1 MNRFMKYAAAALAAA
16 TAVSTLGGCEQLEQK
31 TPEDTVAVT
40 FGDTNIMLDE
50 VTYMIRSMEYTY
62 ESYFGSN
69 ICSNDMG
76 DGSGMTVGDY
86 IKQMSL
92 SQLRQ
97 TLVLNE
103 YAEQNGIELSDA
115 QKAKVDDAIEKL
127 KEEGED
133 YLNAVGATDELI
145 EKTYTENAIANLVYM
160 DLVADVDTTV
170 GDDEF
175 LRKKIAY
182 VKLTPS
188 ELTETTA
195 AEEGTTVTE
204 TESGSEEEASSEA
217 GSSEETSEAGSEEA
231 SSENAS
237 DEAASSEVASDEAD
251 STEEASTE
259 KETETSTEVATE
271 TETETE
277 SASDTEV
284 VTEVA
289 TEAESESESNTES
302 DTESDTEVS
311 NGSEESTEAETL
323 SEEEQERQD
332 AMNDA
337 ADKILKE
344 FEDGSDAA
352 DFISDYQNDSHF
364 TATNSEIS
372 ISEEGTA
379 VYNAAAWALST
390 DECTIYNSDDGSIYI
405 IRCLDD
411 NDEEARQS
419 AIDSEIESRKT
430 ALFEEK
436 YSEIQDAS
444 SKFKVDQDVIDT
456 IRFTTPVYVAP
467 TEEDT
472 TEETT
477 ENASEEASS
486 EDASSEEASSESE
499 SESSSEEVTEESA
512 EKNTESESESEKE
525 STSEAETK

>member
-1 MNRFMKYAAAALAAA
+1 MNRIMKYAAAALAAA
-16 TAVSTLGGCEQLEQK
+16 TAVSTLGGCEQLEK
-31 TPEDTVAVT
+31 KAPEDTVAVS

-103 YAEQNGIELSDA
+103 YAKKNGIELSDD
-115 QKAKVDDAIEKL
+115 QKAKVDEAIEKL
-127 KEEGED
+127 QTESED
-133 YLNAVGATDELI
+133 YLDAVGATDELI

-195 AEEGTTVTE
+195 ADEATTEVSSDEDSSEEASSIENTEAESESASKDVTTST
-204 TESGSEEEASSEA
+204 EEASSEKA
-217 GSSEETSEAGSEEA
+217 STEAVSTEEA
-231 SSENAS
+231 SSENVS
-237 DEAASSEVASDEAD
+237 ELSS
-251 STEEASTE
+251 EASTE
-259 KETETSTEVATE
+259 DSTEV
-271 TETETE
+271 
-277 SASDTEV
+277 
-284 VTEVA
+284 
-289 TEAESESESNTES
+289 
-302 DTESDTEVS
+302 
-311 NGSEESTEAETL
+311 ETL

-344 FEDGSDAA
+344 FEEGNDAA

-372 ISEEGTA
+372 ISEDGTA

-390 DECTIYNSDDGSIYI
+390 DECTVYKSDDGSIYI

-430 ALFEEK
+430 ALFSEK
-436 YSEIQDAS
+436 YAEIQEES
-444 SKFKVDQDVIDT
+444 SKFKVDEDVIDT

-467 TEEDT
+467 SE
-472 TEETT
+472 EETSESET
-477 ENASEEASS
+477 GEEESTKEEKSSESDESEEAVS
-486 EDASSEEASSESE
+486 EASSEEAS
-499 SESSSEEVTEESA
+499 
-512 EKNTESESESEKE
+512 K
-525 STSEAETK
+525 

>member
-1 MNRFMKYAAAALAAA
+1 MNRIMKYAAAALAAA
-16 TAVSTLGGCEQLEQK
+16 TAVSTLGGCEQLEK
-31 TPEDTVAVT
+31 KAPEDTVAVS

-69 ICSNDMG
+69 ICGNDMG

-103 YAEQNGIELSDA
+103 YAKKNGIELSDD
-115 QKAKVDDAIEKL
+115 QKAKVDEAIEKL
-127 KEEGED
+127 QTESED
-133 YLNAVGATDELI
+133 YLEAVGATDELI

-195 AEEGTTVTE
+195 ADEATTEV
-204 TESGSEEEASSEA
+204 SSDED
-217 GSSEETSEAGSEEA
+217 SSEEA
-231 SSENAS
+231 SSIEN
-237 DEAASSEVASDEAD
+237 
-251 STEEASTE
+251 
-259 KETETSTEVATE
+259 
-271 TETETE
+271 
-277 SASDTEV
+277 
-284 VTEVA
+284 
-289 TEAESESESNTES
+289 TEAESESASKDVTTSTEEAS
-302 DTESDTEVS
+302 SEKASTEAVSTGEASSENVSELSSEASTED
-311 NGSEESTEAETL
+311 STEAETL

-332 AMNDA
+332 AMNGA

-344 FEDGSDAA
+344 FEEGNDAA

-372 ISEEGTA
+372 ISEDGTA
-379 VYNAAAWALST
+379 VYNAAAWALAT
-390 DECTIYNSDDGSIYI
+390 DECTVYRSDDGSIYI

-430 ALFEEK
+430 ALFSEK
-436 YSEIQDAS
+436 YAEIQDDS
-444 SKFKVDQDVIDT
+444 SKFKVDEDVIDT

-467 TEEDT
+467 SE
-472 TEETT
+472 EET
-477 ENASEEASS
+477 SESETSGEETSESETGEKESTKEEKSSESDESEEAVSEASS
-486 EDASSEEASSESE
+486 E
-499 SESSSEEVTEESA
+499 EES
-512 EKNTESESESEKE
+512 K
-525 STSEAETK
+525 

>member
-1 MNRFMKYAAAALAAA
+1 MNRIMKYAAAALAAA
-16 TAVSTLGGCEQLEQK
+16 TAVSTLGGCEQLEK
-31 TPEDTVAVT
+31 KAPEDTVAVS

-69 ICSNDMG
+69 ICGNDMG

-103 YAEQNGIELSDA
+103 YAKKNGIELSDD
-115 QKAKVDDAIEKL
+115 QKAKLDEAIEKL
-127 KEEGED
+127 QTESED
-133 YLNAVGATDELI
+133 YLEAVGATDELI

-195 AEEGTTVTE
+195 ADEATTEV
-204 TESGSEEEASSEA
+204 SSDED
-217 GSSEETSEAGSEEA
+217 SSEEA
-231 SSENAS
+231 SSIEN
-237 DEAASSEVASDEAD
+237 
-251 STEEASTE
+251 
-259 KETETSTEVATE
+259 
-271 TETETE
+271 
-277 SASDTEV
+277 
-284 VTEVA
+284 
-289 TEAESESESNTES
+289 TEAESESVSKDVTTSTEEAS
-302 DTESDTEVS
+302 
-311 NGSEESTEAETL
+311 SEKASTEAVSTGEASSENVSKLSSEASTEDSTEVETL

-344 FEDGSDAA
+344 FEEGNDAA

-372 ISEEGTA
+372 ISEDGTA
-379 VYNAAAWALST
+379 VYNAAAWALAT
-390 DECTIYNSDDGSIYI
+390 DECTVYRSDDGSIYI

-411 NDEEARQS
+411 NYEEARQS

-430 ALFEEK
+430 ALFSEK
-436 YSEIQDAS
+436 YAEIQDDS
-444 SKFKVDQDVIDT
+444 SKFKVDEDVIDT

-467 TEEDT
+467 SE
-472 TEETT
+472 EET
-477 ENASEEASS
+477 SESETSGEETSESETGEKESTKEEKSSESDESEEAVSEASS
-486 EDASSEEASSESE
+486 E
-499 SESSSEEVTEESA
+499 EES
-512 EKNTESESESEKE
+512 K
-525 STSEAETK
+525 

>member
-1 MNRFMKYAAAALAAA
+1 MNRIMKYAAAALAAA
-16 TAVSTLGGCEQLEQK
+16 TAVSTLGGCEQLEK
-31 TPEDTVAVT
+31 KAPEDTVAVS

-103 YAEQNGIELSDA
+103 YAKKNGIELSDD
-115 QKAKVDDAIEKL
+115 QKAKVDEAIEKL
-127 KEEGED
+127 QTEAED
-133 YLNAVGATDELI
+133 YLDAVGATDELI

-195 AEEGTTVTE
+195 AAEATTEASSDEGSSEESSSVENTE
-204 TESGSEEEASSEA
+204 TESISKDDETSTEEASSEKA
-217 GSSEETSEAGSEEA
+217 STEEA
-231 SSENAS
+231 SSEKTS
-237 DEAASSEVASDEAD
+237 ELSSESD
-251 STEEASTE
+251 TEASTE
-259 KETETSTEVATE
+259 S
-271 TETETE
+271 
-277 SASDTEV
+277 
-284 VTEVA
+284 
-289 TEAESESESNTES
+289 
-302 DTESDTEVS
+302 
-311 NGSEESTEAETL
+311 ETL

-344 FEDGSDAA
+344 FEEGNDAA

-372 ISEEGTA
+372 ISEDGTA
-379 VYNAAAWALST
+379 VYNAAAWALAT
-390 DECTIYNSDDGSIYI
+390 DECTVYKSDDGSIYI

-430 ALFEEK
+430 ALFSEK
-436 YSEIQDAS
+436 YAEIQDES
-444 SKFKVDQDVIDT
+444 SKFKVDEDVIDT

-467 TEEDT
+467 SEEETSEGETGKEETSENETSEEESSKAEKSSESDETEE
-472 TEETT
+472 
-477 ENASEEASS
+477 AVSEASS
-486 EDASSEEASSESE
+486 E
-499 SESSSEEVTEESA
+499 EES
-512 EKNTESESESEKE
+512 K
-525 STSEAETK
+525 

>member
-1 MNRFMKYAAAALAAA
+1 MNRIMKYAAAALAAA
-16 TAVSTLGGCEQLEQK
+16 TAVSTLGGCEQLEK
-31 TPEDTVAVT
+31 KAPEDTVAVS

-103 YAEQNGIELSDA
+103 YAKKNGIELSDD
-115 QKAKVDDAIEKL
+115 QKAKVDEAIEKL
-127 KEEGED
+127 QTEAED
-133 YLNAVGATDELI
+133 YLDAVGATDELI

-195 AEEGTTVTE
+195 AAEATTEASSDEGSSEESSSVENTE
-204 TESGSEEEASSEA
+204 TESISKDDETSTEEASSEKA
-217 GSSEETSEAGSEEA
+217 STEEA
-231 SSENAS
+231 SSEKTS
-237 DEAASSEVASDEAD
+237 ELSS
-251 STEEASTE
+251 
-259 KETETSTEVATE
+259 
-271 TETETE
+271 
-277 SASDTEV
+277 
-284 VTEVA
+284 
-289 TEAESESESNTES
+289 ES
-302 DTESDTEVS
+302 DTEAS
-311 NGSEESTEAETL
+311 NESETL

-344 FEDGSDAA
+344 FEEGNDAA

-372 ISEEGTA
+372 ISEDGTA
-379 VYNAAAWALST
+379 VYNAAAWALAT
-390 DECTIYNSDDGSIYI
+390 DECTVYKSDDGSIYI

-430 ALFEEK
+430 ALFSEK
-436 YSEIQDAS
+436 YAEIQDES
-444 SKFKVDQDVIDT
+444 SKFKVDEDVIDT

-467 TEEDT
+467 SEEESSEGET
-472 TEETT
+472 SGEETS
-477 ENASEEASS
+477 ENETSEEESSKAEKSSESDESEEAVSEASS
-486 EDASSEEASSESE
+486 E
-499 SESSSEEVTEESA
+499 EES
-512 EKNTESESESEKE
+512 K
-525 STSEAETK
+525 

>member
-1 MNRFMKYAAAALAAA
+1 MNRIMKYAAAALVAA
-16 TAVSTLGGCEQLEQK
+16 TAVSTLGGCEQLEK
-31 TPEDTVAVT
+31 KAPEDTVAVS

-69 ICSNDMG
+69 ICGNDMG

-103 YAEQNGIELSDA
+103 YAKKNGIELSDD
-115 QKAKVDDAIEKL
+115 QKAKVDEAIEKL
-127 KEEGED
+127 QTESED
-133 YLNAVGATDELI
+133 YLDAVGATDELI

-195 AEEGTTVTE
+195 ADEATTEVSSDEDSSEEASSIENTEAESESASKDVTTST
-204 TESGSEEEASSEA
+204 EEASSEKA
-217 GSSEETSEAGSEEA
+217 STEAVSTEEA
-231 SSENAS
+231 SSENVS
-237 DEAASSEVASDEAD
+237 ELSS
-251 STEEASTE
+251 EASTE
-259 KETETSTEVATE
+259 DSTEV
-271 TETETE
+271 
-277 SASDTEV
+277 
-284 VTEVA
+284 
-289 TEAESESESNTES
+289 
-302 DTESDTEVS
+302 
-311 NGSEESTEAETL
+311 ETL

-344 FEDGSDAA
+344 FEEGNDAA

-372 ISEEGTA
+372 ISEDGTA
-379 VYNAAAWALST
+379 VYNAAAWALAT
-390 DECTIYNSDDGSIYI
+390 DECTVYKSDDGSIYI

-430 ALFEEK
+430 ALFSEK
-436 YSEIQDAS
+436 YAEIQDDS
-444 SKFKVDQDVIDT
+444 SKFKVDEDVIDT

-467 TEEDT
+467 SE
-472 TEETT
+472 EET
-477 ENASEEASS
+477 SESETSGEETSESETGEEESTKEEKSSESDESEEAVSEASS
-486 EDASSEEASSESE
+486 E
-499 SESSSEEVTEESA
+499 EES
-512 EKNTESESESEKE
+512 K
-525 STSEAETK
+525 

>member
-1 MNRFMKYAAAALAAA
+1 MNRIMKYAAAALAAA
-16 TAVSTLGGCEQLEQK
+16 TAVSTLGGCEQLEK
-31 TPEDTVAVT
+31 KAPEDTVAVS

-50 VTYMIRSMEYTY
+50 ITYMIRSMEYTY

-69 ICSNDMG
+69 ICGNDMG

-103 YAEQNGIELSDA
+103 YAKKNGIELSDD
-115 QKAKVDDAIEKL
+115 QKAKVDEAIEKL
-127 KEEGED
+127 QTESED
-133 YLNAVGATDELI
+133 YLEAVGATDELI

-195 AEEGTTVTE
+195 ADGATTEVSSDEDSSEEASSIENTEAESESASKDVTTST
-204 TESGSEEEASSEA
+204 EEASSEKA
-217 GSSEETSEAGSEEA
+217 STEEA
-231 SSENAS
+231 SSENVS
-237 DEAASSEVASDEAD
+237 ELSS
-251 STEEASTE
+251 EASTE
-259 KETETSTEVATE
+259 
-271 TETETE
+271 
-277 SASDTEV
+277 D
-284 VTEVA
+284 
-289 TEAESESESNTES
+289 
-302 DTESDTEVS
+302 
-311 NGSEESTEAETL
+311 STEAETL

-344 FEDGSDAA
+344 FEEGNDAA

-372 ISEEGTA
+372 ISEDGTA
-379 VYNAAAWALST
+379 VYNASAWALAT
-390 DECTIYNSDDGSIYI
+390 DECTVYRSDDGSIYL

-430 ALFEEK
+430 ALFSEK
-436 YSEIQDAS
+436 YAEIQDDS
-444 SKFKVDQDVIDT
+444 SKFKVDEDVIDT

-467 TEEDT
+467 SE
-472 TEETT
+472 EET
-477 ENASEEASS
+477 SESETGEEESTKEEKSSESDESEEAVSEASS
-486 EDASSEEASSESE
+486 E
-499 SESSSEEVTEESA
+499 EES
-512 EKNTESESESEKE
+512 K
-525 STSEAETK
+525 

>member
-1 MNRFMKYAAAALAAA
+1 MNRIMKYAAAALAAA
-16 TAVSTLGGCEQLEQK
+16 TAVSTLGGCEQLEK
-31 TPEDTVAVT
+31 KAPEDTVAVS

-103 YAEQNGIELSDA
+103 YAKKNGIELSDD
-115 QKAKVDDAIEKL
+115 QKAKVDEAIEKL
-127 KEEGED
+127 QTEAED
-133 YLNAVGATDELI
+133 YLDAVGATDELI

-195 AEEGTTVTE
+195 AAEATTEASSDEGSSEESSSVENTE
-204 TESGSEEEASSEA
+204 TESISKDDETSTEEASSEKA
-217 GSSEETSEAGSEEA
+217 STEEA
-231 SSENAS
+231 SSEKTS
-237 DEAASSEVASDEAD
+237 ELSS
-251 STEEASTE
+251 
-259 KETETSTEVATE
+259 
-271 TETETE
+271 
-277 SASDTEV
+277 
-284 VTEVA
+284 
-289 TEAESESESNTES
+289 ES
-302 DTESDTEVS
+302 DTEAS
-311 NGSEESTEAETL
+311 NESETL

-344 FEDGSDAA
+344 FEEGNDAA

-372 ISEEGTA
+372 ISEDGTA
-379 VYNAAAWALST
+379 VYNAAAWALAT
-390 DECTIYNSDDGSIYI
+390 DECTVYKSDDGSIYI
-405 IRCLDD
+405 IRCIDD

-430 ALFEEK
+430 ALFSEK
-436 YSEIQDAS
+436 YAEIQDES
-444 SKFKVDQDVIDT
+444 SKFKVDEDVIDT

-467 TEEDT
+467 SEEESSEGETSGEETSENETSEEESSKAEKSSESDETEE
-472 TEETT
+472 
-477 ENASEEASS
+477 AVSEASS
-486 EDASSEEASSESE
+486 E
-499 SESSSEEVTEESA
+499 EES
-512 EKNTESESESEKE
+512 K
-525 STSEAETK
+525 

>member
-1 MNRFMKYAAAALAAA
+1 MNRIMKYAAAALAAA
-16 TAVSTLGGCEQLEQK
+16 TAVSTLGGCEQLEK
-31 TPEDTVAVT
+31 KAPEDTVAVS

-69 ICSNDMG
+69 ICGNDMG

-103 YAEQNGIELSDA
+103 YAKKNGIELSDD
-115 QKAKVDDAIEKL
+115 QKAKVDEAIEKL
-127 KEEGED
+127 QTESED
-133 YLNAVGATDELI
+133 YLEAVGATDEQI

-195 AEEGTTVTE
+195 ANEATTEVSSDEDSSEEASSIENTEAESESASKDVTTST
-204 TESGSEEEASSEA
+204 EEASSEKA
-217 GSSEETSEAGSEEA
+217 STEEA
-231 SSENAS
+231 SSENVS
-237 DEAASSEVASDEAD
+237 KLSS
-251 STEEASTE
+251 EASTE
-259 KETETSTEVATE
+259 DSTEV
-271 TETETE
+271 
-277 SASDTEV
+277 
-284 VTEVA
+284 
-289 TEAESESESNTES
+289 
-302 DTESDTEVS
+302 
-311 NGSEESTEAETL
+311 ETL

-344 FEDGSDAA
+344 FEEGNDAA

-372 ISEEGTA
+372 ISEDGTA
-379 VYNAAAWALST
+379 VYNAAAWALAT
-390 DECTIYNSDDGSIYI
+390 DECTVYRSDDGSIYI

-430 ALFEEK
+430 ALFSEK
-436 YSEIQDAS
+436 YAEIQDDS
-444 SKFKVDQDVIDT
+444 SKFKVDEDVIDT

-467 TEEDT
+467 SE
-472 TEETT
+472 EET
-477 ENASEEASS
+477 SESETSGEETSESETGEEESTKEEKSSESDESEEAVSEASS
-486 EDASSEEASSESE
+486 E
-499 SESSSEEVTEESA
+499 EES
-512 EKNTESESESEKE
+512 K
-525 STSEAETK
+525 

>member
-1 MNRFMKYAAAALAAA
+1 MNRIMKYAAAALVAA
-16 TAVSTLGGCEQLEQK
+16 TAVSTLGGCEQLEK
-31 TPEDTVAVT
+31 KAPEDTVAVS

-50 VTYMIRSMEYTY
+50 ITYMIRSMEYTY

-69 ICSNDMG
+69 ICGNDMG

-103 YAEQNGIELSDA
+103 YAKKNGIELSDD
-115 QKAKVDDAIEKL
+115 QKAKVDEAIEKL
-127 KEEGED
+127 QTESED
-133 YLNAVGATDELI
+133 YLEAVGATDELI

-195 AEEGTTVTE
+195 ADEATTEV
-204 TESGSEEEASSEA
+204 SSDED
-217 GSSEETSEAGSEEA
+217 SSEEA
-231 SSENAS
+231 SSIEN
-237 DEAASSEVASDEAD
+237 
-251 STEEASTE
+251 
-259 KETETSTEVATE
+259 
-271 TETETE
+271 
-277 SASDTEV
+277 
-284 VTEVA
+284 
-289 TEAESESESNTES
+289 TEAESESVSKDVTTSTEEAS
-302 DTESDTEVS
+302 
-311 NGSEESTEAETL
+311 SEKASTEAVSTGEASSENVSKLSSEASTEDSTEVETL

-344 FEDGSDAA
+344 FEEGNDAA

-372 ISEEGTA
+372 ISEDGTA
-379 VYNAAAWALST
+379 VYNAAAWALAT
-390 DECTIYNSDDGSIYI
+390 DECTVYRSDDGSIYI

-430 ALFEEK
+430 ALFSEK
-436 YSEIQDAS
+436 YAEIQDDS
-444 SKFKVDQDVIDT
+444 SKFKVDEDVIDT

-467 TEEDT
+467 SE
-472 TEETT
+472 EETSESET
-477 ENASEEASS
+477 GEEESTKEEKSSESDESEEAVS
-486 EDASSEEASSESE
+486 EASSEEAS
-499 SESSSEEVTEESA
+499 
-512 EKNTESESESEKE
+512 K
-525 STSEAETK
+525 

>member
-1 MNRFMKYAAAALAAA
+1 MNRIMKYAAAALAAA
-16 TAVSTLGGCEQLEQK
+16 TAVSTLGGCEQLEK
-31 TPEDTVAVT
+31 KAPEDTVAVS

-69 ICSNDMG
+69 ICGNDMG

-103 YAEQNGIELSDA
+103 YAKKNGIELSDD
-115 QKAKVDDAIEKL
+115 QKAKLDEAIEKL
-127 KEEGED
+127 QTESED
-133 YLNAVGATDELI
+133 YLEAVGATDELI

-195 AEEGTTVTE
+195 ADEATTEV
-204 TESGSEEEASSEA
+204 SSDED
-217 GSSEETSEAGSEEA
+217 SSEEA
-231 SSENAS
+231 SSIEN
-237 DEAASSEVASDEAD
+237 
-251 STEEASTE
+251 
-259 KETETSTEVATE
+259 
-271 TETETE
+271 
-277 SASDTEV
+277 
-284 VTEVA
+284 
-289 TEAESESESNTES
+289 TEAESESVSKDVTTSTEEAS
-302 DTESDTEVS
+302 
-311 NGSEESTEAETL
+311 SEKASTEAVSTGEASSENVSELSSEASTEDSTEVETL

-344 FEDGSDAA
+344 FEEGNDAA

-372 ISEEGTA
+372 ISEDGTA

-390 DECTIYNSDDGSIYI
+390 DECTVYKSDDGSIYI

-430 ALFEEK
+430 ALFSEK
-436 YSEIQDAS
+436 YAEIQEES
-444 SKFKVDQDVIDT
+444 SKFKVDEDVIDT
-456 IRFTTPVYVAP
+456 ISFTTPVYVAP
-467 TEEDT
+467 SE
-472 TEETT
+472 EETSESET
-477 ENASEEASS
+477 NGEETSESETNGEETSESETGGEKTSENETSEEESVKAENSSESDESEEAVSEASS
-486 EDASSEEASSESE
+486 E
-499 SESSSEEVTEESA
+499 EES
-512 EKNTESESESEKE
+512 K
-525 STSEAETK
+525 

>member
-1 MNRFMKYAAAALAAA
+1 MNRIMKYAAAALAAA
-16 TAVSTLGGCEQLEQK
+16 TAVSTLGGCEQLEK
-31 TPEDTVAVT
+31 KAPEDTVAVS

-50 VTYMIRSMEYTY
+50 ITYMIRSMEYTY

-69 ICSNDMG
+69 ICGNDMG

-103 YAEQNGIELSDA
+103 YAKKNGIELSDD
-115 QKAKVDDAIEKL
+115 QKAKVDEAIEKL
-127 KEEGED
+127 QTESED
-133 YLNAVGATDELI
+133 YLEAVGATDELI

-195 AEEGTTVTE
+195 ADEATTEV
-204 TESGSEEEASSEA
+204 SSDED
-217 GSSEETSEAGSEEA
+217 SSEEA
-231 SSENAS
+231 SSIEN
-237 DEAASSEVASDEAD
+237 
-251 STEEASTE
+251 
-259 KETETSTEVATE
+259 
-271 TETETE
+271 
-277 SASDTEV
+277 
-284 VTEVA
+284 
-289 TEAESESESNTES
+289 TEAESESVSKDVTTSTEEAS
-302 DTESDTEVS
+302 
-311 NGSEESTEAETL
+311 SEKASTEAVSTGEASSENVSKLSSEASTEDSTEVETL

-344 FEDGSDAA
+344 FEEGNDAA

-372 ISEEGTA
+372 ISEDGTA

-390 DECTIYNSDDGSIYI
+390 DECTVYKSDDGSIYI

-430 ALFEEK
+430 ALFSEK
-436 YSEIQDAS
+436 YAEIQEES
-444 SKFKVDQDVIDT
+444 SKFKVDEDVIDT

-467 TEEDT
+467 SE
-472 TEETT
+472 EET
-477 ENASEEASS
+477 SESETSGEETSESETGEKESTKEEKSSESDESEEVVSEASS
-486 EDASSEEASSESE
+486 E
-499 SESSSEEVTEESA
+499 EES
-512 EKNTESESESEKE
+512 K
-525 STSEAETK
+525 

>member
-1 MNRFMKYAAAALAAA
+1 MNRIMKYAAAALAAA
-16 TAVSTLGGCEQLEQK
+16 TAVSTLGGCEQLEK
-31 TPEDTVAVT
+31 KAPEDTVAVS

-50 VTYMIRSMEYTY
+50 ITYMIRSMEYTY

-69 ICSNDMG
+69 ICGNDMG

-103 YAEQNGIELSDA
+103 YAKKNGIELSDD
-115 QKAKVDDAIEKL
+115 QKAKVDEAIEKL
-127 KEEGED
+127 QTESED
-133 YLNAVGATDELI
+133 YLEAVGATDELI

-188 ELTETTA
+188 ERTEPPAADGATTEVSSDEDSSEEA
-195 AEEGTTVTE
+195 SSIENTEAESESASKDVTTST
-204 TESGSEEEASSEA
+204 EEASSEKA
-217 GSSEETSEAGSEEA
+217 STEAVSTEEA
-231 SSENAS
+231 SSENVS
-237 DEAASSEVASDEAD
+237 ELSS
-251 STEEASTE
+251 EASTE
-259 KETETSTEVATE
+259 
-271 TETETE
+271 
-277 SASDTEV
+277 D
-284 VTEVA
+284 
-289 TEAESESESNTES
+289 
-302 DTESDTEVS
+302 
-311 NGSEESTEAETL
+311 STEAETL

-344 FEDGSDAA
+344 FEKGNDAA

-372 ISEEGTA
+372 ISEDGTA
-379 VYNAAAWALST
+379 VYNAAAWALAT
-390 DECTIYNSDDGSIYI
+390 DECTVYRSDDGSIYI

-430 ALFEEK
+430 ALFSEK
-436 YSEIQDAS
+436 YAEIQDDS
-444 SKFKVDQDVIDT
+444 SKFKVDEDVIDT

-467 TEEDT
+467 SE
-472 TEETT
+472 EET
-477 ENASEEASS
+477 SESETSGEETSESETGEEESTKEEKSSESDESEEAVSEASS
-486 EDASSEEASSESE
+486 E
-499 SESSSEEVTEESA
+499 EES
-512 EKNTESESESEKE
+512 K
-525 STSEAETK
+525 

>member
-1 MNRFMKYAAAALAAA
+1 MNRIMKYAAAALAAA
-16 TAVSTLGGCEQLEQK
+16 TAVSTLGGCEQLEK
-31 TPEDTVAVT
+31 KAPEDTVAVS

-69 ICSNDMG
+69 ICGNDMG

-103 YAEQNGIELSDA
+103 YAKKNGIELSED
-115 QKAKVDDAIEKL
+115 QKAKVDEAIEKL
-127 KEEGED
+127 QTESED
-133 YLNAVGATDELI
+133 YLEAVGATDELI

-195 AEEGTTVTE
+195 ADEATTEVSSDEDSSEEASSIENTEAESESASKDVTTST
-204 TESGSEEEASSEA
+204 EEASSEKA
-217 GSSEETSEAGSEEA
+217 STEAVSTEEA
-231 SSENAS
+231 SSENVS
-237 DEAASSEVASDEAD
+237 ELSS
-251 STEEASTE
+251 EASTE
-259 KETETSTEVATE
+259 
-271 TETETE
+271 
-277 SASDTEV
+277 D
-284 VTEVA
+284 
-289 TEAESESESNTES
+289 
-302 DTESDTEVS
+302 
-311 NGSEESTEAETL
+311 STEAETL

-344 FEDGSDAA
+344 FEEGNDAA

-372 ISEEGTA
+372 ISEDGTA
-379 VYNAAAWALST
+379 VYNAAAWALAT
-390 DECTIYNSDDGSIYI
+390 DECTVYRSDDGSIYI

-430 ALFEEK
+430 ALFSEK
-436 YSEIQDAS
+436 YAEIQEES
-444 SKFKVDQDVIDT
+444 SKFKVDEDVIDT

-467 TEEDT
+467 SE
-472 TEETT
+472 EETSESET
-477 ENASEEASS
+477 NGEETSESETGGEKTSENETSEEESVKAENSSESDESEEAVSEASS
-486 EDASSEEASSESE
+486 E
-499 SESSSEEVTEESA
+499 EES
-512 EKNTESESESEKE
+512 K
-525 STSEAETK
+525 

>member
-1 MNRFMKYAAAALAAA
+1 MNRIMKYAAAALAAA
-16 TAVSTLGGCEQLEQK
+16 TAVSTLGGCEQLEK
-31 TPEDTVAVT
+31 KAPEDTVAVS

-103 YAEQNGIELSDA
+103 YAKKNGIELSDD
-115 QKAKVDDAIEKL
+115 QKAKVDEAIEKL
-127 KEEGED
+127 QTEAED
-133 YLNAVGATDELI
+133 YLDAVGATDELI

-195 AEEGTTVTE
+195 AAEATTEASSDEGSSEEASSVENTE
-204 TESGSEEEASSEA
+204 IESISKDDETSTEEASSEKA
-217 GSSEETSEAGSEEA
+217 STEAVSTEAVSTEEA
-231 SSENAS
+231 SSEKAS
-237 DEAASSEVASDEAD
+237 ELSS
-251 STEEASTE
+251 EASTE
-259 KETETSTEVATE
+259 DSTE
-271 TETETE
+271 
-277 SASDTEV
+277 S
-284 VTEVA
+284 
-289 TEAESESESNTES
+289 
-302 DTESDTEVS
+302 
-311 NGSEESTEAETL
+311 ETL

-344 FEDGSDAA
+344 FEEGNDAA

-372 ISEEGTA
+372 ISEDGTA
-379 VYNAAAWALST
+379 VYNAAAWALAT
-390 DECTIYNSDDGSIYI
+390 DECTVYKSDDGSIYI

-430 ALFEEK
+430 ALFSEK
-436 YSEIQDAS
+436 YAEIQDES
-444 SKFKVDQDVIDT
+444 SKFKVDEDVIDT

-467 TEEDT
+467 SEEETSEGETSGEETSENETSEEESSKAEKSSESDETEE
-472 TEETT
+472 
-477 ENASEEASS
+477 AVSEASS
-486 EDASSEEASSESE
+486 E
-499 SESSSEEVTEESA
+499 EES
-512 EKNTESESESEKE
+512 K
-525 STSEAETK
+525 

>member
-1 MNRFMKYAAAALAAA
+1 MNRIMKYAAAALAAA
-16 TAVSTLGGCEQLEQK
+16 TAVSTLGGCEQLEK
-31 TPEDTVAVT
+31 KAPEDTVAVS

-50 VTYMIRSMEYTY
+50 ITYMIRSMEYTY

-69 ICSNDMG
+69 ICGNDMG

-103 YAEQNGIELSDA
+103 YAKKNGIELSDD
-115 QKAKVDDAIEKL
+115 QKAKVDEAIEKL
-127 KEEGED
+127 QTESED
-133 YLNAVGATDELI
+133 YLDAVGATDELI

-195 AEEGTTVTE
+195 ADEATTEVSSDEDSSEEASSIEDTEAESESASKDVTTST
-204 TESGSEEEASSEA
+204 EEASSEKA
-217 GSSEETSEAGSEEA
+217 STEEA
-231 SSENAS
+231 SSENVS
-237 DEAASSEVASDEAD
+237 ELSS
-251 STEEASTE
+251 EASTE
-259 KETETSTEVATE
+259 
-271 TETETE
+271 
-277 SASDTEV
+277 D
-284 VTEVA
+284 
-289 TEAESESESNTES
+289 
-302 DTESDTEVS
+302 
-311 NGSEESTEAETL
+311 STEAETL

-344 FEDGSDAA
+344 FEEGNDAA

-372 ISEEGTA
+372 ISEDGTA
-379 VYNAAAWALST
+379 VYNAAAWALAT
-390 DECTIYNSDDGSIYI
+390 DECTVYRSDDGSIYI

-430 ALFEEK
+430 ALFSEK
-436 YSEIQDAS
+436 YAEIQDDS
-444 SKFKVDQDVIDT
+444 SKFKVDEDVIDT

-467 TEEDT
+467 SE
-472 TEETT
+472 EET
-477 ENASEEASS
+477 SESETSGEETSESETGEKESTKEEKSSESDESEEAVSEASS
-486 EDASSEEASSESE
+486 E
-499 SESSSEEVTEESA
+499 EES
-512 EKNTESESESEKE
+512 K
-525 STSEAETK
+525 

>member
-1 MNRFMKYAAAALAAA
+1 MNRIMKYAAAALAAA
-16 TAVSTLGGCEQLEQK
+16 TAVSTLGGCEQLEK
-31 TPEDTVAVT
+31 KAPEDTVAVS

-69 ICSNDMG
+69 ICGNDMG

-103 YAEQNGIELSDA
+103 YAKKNGIELSDD
-115 QKAKVDDAIEKL
+115 QKAKVDEAIEKL
-127 KEEGED
+127 QTESED
-133 YLNAVGATDELI
+133 YLEAVGATDELI

-195 AEEGTTVTE
+195 ADEATTEVSSDE
-204 TESGSEEEASSEA
+204 DSSEEASSIENTEA
-217 GSSEETSEAGSEEA
+217 ESESASKDVTTSTEEA

-237 DEAASSEVASDEAD
+237 TED
-251 STEEASTE
+251 STE
-259 KETETSTEVATE
+259 V
-271 TETETE
+271 
-277 SASDTEV
+277 
-284 VTEVA
+284 
-289 TEAESESESNTES
+289 
-302 DTESDTEVS
+302 
-311 NGSEESTEAETL
+311 ETL

-344 FEDGSDAA
+344 FEEGNDAA

-372 ISEEGTA
+372 ISEDGTA
-379 VYNAAAWALST
+379 VYNAAAWALAT
-390 DECTIYNSDDGSIYI
+390 DECTVYRSDDGSIYI

-430 ALFEEK
+430 ALFSEK
-436 YSEIQDAS
+436 YAEIQDDS
-444 SKFKVDQDVIDT
+444 SKFKVDEDVIDT

-467 TEEDT
+467 SE
-472 TEETT
+472 EET
-477 ENASEEASS
+477 SESETSGEETSESETGEEESTKEEKSSESDESEEAVSEASS
-486 EDASSEEASSESE
+486 E
-499 SESSSEEVTEESA
+499 EES
-512 EKNTESESESEKE
+512 K
-525 STSEAETK
+525 

>member
-1 MNRFMKYAAAALAAA
+1 MNRIMKYAAAALVAA
-16 TAVSTLGGCEQLEQK
+16 TAVSTLGGCEQLEK
-31 TPEDTVAVT
+31 KAPEDTVAVS

-69 ICSNDMG
+69 ICGNDMG

-103 YAEQNGIELSDA
+103 YAKKNGIELSDD
-115 QKAKVDDAIEKL
+115 QKAKVDEAIEKL
-127 KEEGED
+127 QTESED
-133 YLNAVGATDELI
+133 YLDAVGATDELI

-182 VKLTPS
+182 VKLTPN

-195 AEEGTTVTE
+195 ADEATTEVSSDEDSSEEASSIENTEAESESASKDVTTST
-204 TESGSEEEASSEA
+204 EEASSEKA
-217 GSSEETSEAGSEEA
+217 STEAVSTEEA
-231 SSENAS
+231 SSENVS
-237 DEAASSEVASDEAD
+237 ELSS
-251 STEEASTE
+251 EASTE
-259 KETETSTEVATE
+259 DSTEV
-271 TETETE
+271 
-277 SASDTEV
+277 
-284 VTEVA
+284 
-289 TEAESESESNTES
+289 
-302 DTESDTEVS
+302 
-311 NGSEESTEAETL
+311 ETL

-344 FEDGSDAA
+344 FEEGNDAA

-372 ISEEGTA
+372 ISEDGTA

-390 DECTIYNSDDGSIYI
+390 DECTVYKSDDGSIYI

-430 ALFEEK
+430 ALFSEK
-436 YSEIQDAS
+436 YAEIQEES
-444 SKFKVDQDVIDT
+444 SKFKVDEDVIDT

-467 TEEDT
+467 SE
-472 TEETT
+472 EETSESET
-477 ENASEEASS
+477 NGEETSESETGGEKTSENETSEEESVKAENSSESDESEEAVSEASS
-486 EDASSEEASSESE
+486 E
-499 SESSSEEVTEESA
+499 EES
-512 EKNTESESESEKE
+512 K
-525 STSEAETK
+525 

>member
-1 MNRFMKYAAAALAAA
+1 MNRIMKYAAAALAAA
-16 TAVSTLGGCEQLEQK
+16 TAVSTLGGCEQLEK
-31 TPEDTVAVT
+31 KAPEDTVAVS

-50 VTYMIRSMEYTY
+50 ITYMIRSMEYTY

-69 ICSNDMG
+69 ICGNDMG

-103 YAEQNGIELSDA
+103 YAKKNGIELSDD
-115 QKAKVDDAIEKL
+115 QKAKVDEAIEKL
-127 KEEGED
+127 QTESED
-133 YLNAVGATDELI
+133 YLEAVGATDELI

-195 AEEGTTVTE
+195 ADEATTEV
-204 TESGSEEEASSEA
+204 SSDED
-217 GSSEETSEAGSEEA
+217 SSEEA
-231 SSENAS
+231 SSIEN
-237 DEAASSEVASDEAD
+237 
-251 STEEASTE
+251 
-259 KETETSTEVATE
+259 
-271 TETETE
+271 
-277 SASDTEV
+277 
-284 VTEVA
+284 
-289 TEAESESESNTES
+289 TEAESESVSKDVTTSTEEAS
-302 DTESDTEVS
+302 SEKASTEAVSTGEASSENVSKLSSEASTED
-311 NGSEESTEAETL
+311 STEAETL

-344 FEDGSDAA
+344 FEEGNDAA

-372 ISEEGTA
+372 ISEDGTA
-379 VYNAAAWALST
+379 VYNAAAWALAT
-390 DECTIYNSDDGSIYI
+390 DECTVYRSDDGSIYI

-430 ALFEEK
+430 ALFSEK
-436 YSEIQDAS
+436 YAEIQDDS
-444 SKFKVDQDVIDT
+444 SKFKVDEDVIDT

-467 TEEDT
+467 SE
-472 TEETT
+472 EETSESET
-477 ENASEEASS
+477 NGEETSESETGGEKTSENETSEEESVKAENSSESDESEEAVSEASS
-486 EDASSEEASSESE
+486 E
-499 SESSSEEVTEESA
+499 EES
-512 EKNTESESESEKE
+512 K
-525 STSEAETK
+525 

>member
-1 MNRFMKYAAAALAAA
+1 MNRIMKYAAAALVAA
-16 TAVSTLGGCEQLEQK
+16 TAVSTLGGCEQLEK
-31 TPEDTVAVT
+31 KAPEDTVAVS

-69 ICSNDMG
+69 ICGNDMG

-103 YAEQNGIELSDA
+103 YAKKNGIELSDD
-115 QKAKVDDAIEKL
+115 QKAKVDEAIEKL
-127 KEEGED
+127 QTESED
-133 YLNAVGATDELI
+133 YLEAVGATDELI

-195 AEEGTTVTE
+195 ADEATTEVSSDEDSSEEASSIENTEAESESASKDVTTST
-204 TESGSEEEASSEA
+204 EEASSEKA
-217 GSSEETSEAGSEEA
+217 STEAVSTEEA
-231 SSENAS
+231 SSENVS
-237 DEAASSEVASDEAD
+237 ELSS
-251 STEEASTE
+251 EASTE
-259 KETETSTEVATE
+259 DSTEV
-271 TETETE
+271 
-277 SASDTEV
+277 
-284 VTEVA
+284 
-289 TEAESESESNTES
+289 
-302 DTESDTEVS
+302 
-311 NGSEESTEAETL
+311 ETL

-344 FEDGSDAA
+344 FEEGNDAA

-372 ISEEGTA
+372 ISEDGTA
-379 VYNAAAWALST
+379 VYNAAAWALAT
-390 DECTIYNSDDGSIYI
+390 DECTVYRSDDGSIYI

-430 ALFEEK
+430 ALFSEK
-436 YSEIQDAS
+436 YAEIQDDS
-444 SKFKVDQDVIDT
+444 SKFKVDEDVIDT

-467 TEEDT
+467 SE
-472 TEETT
+472 EET
-477 ENASEEASS
+477 SESETSGEETSESETGEKESTKEEKSSESDESEEAVSEASS
-486 EDASSEEASSESE
+486 E
-499 SESSSEEVTEESA
+499 EES
-512 EKNTESESESEKE
+512 K
-525 STSEAETK
+525 

>member
-1 MNRFMKYAAAALAAA
+1 MNRIMKYAAAALAAA
-16 TAVSTLGGCEQLEQK
+16 TAVSTLGGCEQLEK
-31 TPEDTVAVT
+31 KAPEDTVAVS

-69 ICSNDMG
+69 ICGNDMG

-103 YAEQNGIELSDA
+103 YAKKNGIELSDD
-115 QKAKVDDAIEKL
+115 QKAKVDEAIEKL
-127 KEEGED
+127 QTESED
-133 YLNAVGATDELI
+133 YLDAVGATDELI

-160 DLVADVDTTV
+160 DLVVDVDTTV

-195 AEEGTTVTE
+195 ANEATTEVSSDEDSSEEASSIENTEVESESVSKDVTTST
-204 TESGSEEEASSEA
+204 EEASSEKA
-217 GSSEETSEAGSEEA
+217 STEEA
-231 SSENAS
+231 SSENVS
-237 DEAASSEVASDEAD
+237 KLSS
-251 STEEASTE
+251 EASTE
-259 KETETSTEVATE
+259 
-271 TETETE
+271 
-277 SASDTEV
+277 D
-284 VTEVA
+284 
-289 TEAESESESNTES
+289 
-302 DTESDTEVS
+302 
-311 NGSEESTEAETL
+311 STEAETL

-337 ADKILKE
+337 VDKILKE
-344 FEDGSDAA
+344 FEEGNDAA

-372 ISEEGTA
+372 ISEDGTA
-379 VYNAAAWALST
+379 VYNAAAWALAT
-390 DECTIYNSDDGSIYI
+390 DECTVYKSDDGSIYI

-430 ALFEEK
+430 ALFSEK
-436 YSEIQDAS
+436 YAEIQDDS
-444 SKFKVDQDVIDT
+444 SKFKVDEDVIDT

-467 TEEDT
+467 SE
-472 TEETT
+472 EET
-477 ENASEEASS
+477 SESETSGEETSESETGEEESTKEEKSSESGESEEALSEASS
-486 EDASSEEASSESE
+486 E
-499 SESSSEEVTEESA
+499 EES
-512 EKNTESESESEKE
+512 K
-525 STSEAETK
+525 

>member
-1 MNRFMKYAAAALAAA
+1 MKRIMKYAAAALVAA
-16 TAVSTLGGCEQLEQK
+16 TAVSTLGGCEQLEK
-31 TPEDTVAVT
+31 KAPEDTVAVS

-69 ICSNDMG
+69 ICGNDMG

-103 YAEQNGIELSDA
+103 YAKKNGIELSDD
-115 QKAKVDDAIEKL
+115 QKAKVDEAIEKL
-127 KEEGED
+127 QTESED
-133 YLNAVGATDELI
+133 YLEAVGATDELI

-195 AEEGTTVTE
+195 ADEATTEVSSDEDSSEEASSIENTEAESESASKDVTTST
-204 TESGSEEEASSEA
+204 EEASSEKA
-217 GSSEETSEAGSEEA
+217 STEAVSTEEA
-231 SSENAS
+231 SSENVS
-237 DEAASSEVASDEAD
+237 ELSS
-251 STEEASTE
+251 EASTE
-259 KETETSTEVATE
+259 DSTEV
-271 TETETE
+271 
-277 SASDTEV
+277 
-284 VTEVA
+284 
-289 TEAESESESNTES
+289 
-302 DTESDTEVS
+302 
-311 NGSEESTEAETL
+311 ETL

-344 FEDGSDAA
+344 FEEGNDAA

-372 ISEEGTA
+372 ISEDGTA
-379 VYNAAAWALST
+379 VYNAAAWVLTT
-390 DECTIYNSDDGSIYI
+390 DECTVYKSDDGSIYI

-430 ALFEEK
+430 ALFSEK
-436 YSEIQDAS
+436 YAEIQDES
-444 SKFKVDQDVIDT
+444 SKFKVDEDVIDT

-467 TEEDT
+467 SEEESSEGET
-472 TEETT
+472 SGEETS
-477 ENASEEASS
+477 ENETSEEESSKAEKSSESEEAVSEASS
-486 EDASSEEASSESE
+486 E
-499 SESSSEEVTEESA
+499 EES
-512 EKNTESESESEKE
+512 K
-525 STSEAETK
+525 

>member
-1 MNRFMKYAAAALAAA
+1 MNRIMKYAAAALVAA
-16 TAVSTLGGCEQLEQK
+16 TAVSTLGGCEQLEK
-31 TPEDTVAVT
+31 KAPEDTVAVS

-69 ICSNDMG
+69 ICGNDMG

-103 YAEQNGIELSDA
+103 YAKKNGVELSDD
-115 QKAKVDDAIEKL
+115 QKAKVDEAIEKL
-127 KEEGED
+127 QTESED
-133 YLNAVGATDELI
+133 YLDAVGATDELI

-195 AEEGTTVTE
+195 ADEATTEVSSDEDSSEEASSIENTEAESESASKDVTTST
-204 TESGSEEEASSEA
+204 EEASSEKA
-217 GSSEETSEAGSEEA
+217 STEAVSTEEA
-231 SSENAS
+231 SSENVS
-237 DEAASSEVASDEAD
+237 ELSS
-251 STEEASTE
+251 EASTE
-259 KETETSTEVATE
+259 DSTEV
-271 TETETE
+271 
-277 SASDTEV
+277 
-284 VTEVA
+284 
-289 TEAESESESNTES
+289 
-302 DTESDTEVS
+302 
-311 NGSEESTEAETL
+311 ETL

-344 FEDGSDAA
+344 FEEGNDAA

-372 ISEEGTA
+372 ISEDGTA
-379 VYNAAAWALST
+379 VYNAAAWALAT
-390 DECTIYNSDDGSIYI
+390 DECTVYRSDDGSIYI

-430 ALFEEK
+430 ALFSEK
-436 YSEIQDAS
+436 YAEIQDDS
-444 SKFKVDQDVIDT
+444 SKFKVDEDVIDT

-467 TEEDT
+467 SE
-472 TEETT
+472 EET
-477 ENASEEASS
+477 SESETSGEETSESETGEEESTKEEKSSESDESEEAVSEASS
-486 EDASSEEASSESE
+486 E
-499 SESSSEEVTEESA
+499 EES
-512 EKNTESESESEKE
+512 K
-525 STSEAETK
+525 

>member
-1 MNRFMKYAAAALAAA
+1 MNRIMKYAAAALAAA
-16 TAVSTLGGCEQLEQK
+16 TAVSTLGGCEQLEK
-31 TPEDTVAVT
+31 KAPEDTVAVS

-69 ICSNDMG
+69 ICGNDMG

-103 YAEQNGIELSDA
+103 YAKKNGIELSDD
-115 QKAKVDDAIEKL
+115 QKAKVDEAIEKL
-127 KEEGED
+127 QTESED
-133 YLNAVGATDELI
+133 YLDAVGATDELI

-160 DLVADVDTTV
+160 DLVVDVDTTV

-195 AEEGTTVTE
+195 ANEATTEVSSDEDSSEEASSIENTEVESESVSKDVTTST
-204 TESGSEEEASSEA
+204 EEASSEKA
-217 GSSEETSEAGSEEA
+217 STEEA
-231 SSENAS
+231 SSENVS
-237 DEAASSEVASDEAD
+237 ELSS
-251 STEEASTE
+251 EASTE
-259 KETETSTEVATE
+259 
-271 TETETE
+271 
-277 SASDTEV
+277 D
-284 VTEVA
+284 
-289 TEAESESESNTES
+289 
-302 DTESDTEVS
+302 
-311 NGSEESTEAETL
+311 STEAETL

-337 ADKILKE
+337 VDKILKE
-344 FEDGSDAA
+344 FEEGNDAA

-372 ISEEGTA
+372 ISEDGTA
-379 VYNAAAWALST
+379 VYNAAAWALAT
-390 DECTIYNSDDGSIYI
+390 DECTVYRSDDGSIYI

-430 ALFEEK
+430 ALFSEK
-436 YSEIQDAS
+436 YAEIQDDS
-444 SKFKVDQDVIDT
+444 SKFKVDEDVIDT

-467 TEEDT
+467 SE
-472 TEETT
+472 EET
-477 ENASEEASS
+477 SESETSGEETSESETGEKESTKEEKSSESDESEEAVSEASS
-486 EDASSEEASSESE
+486 E
-499 SESSSEEVTEESA
+499 EES
-512 EKNTESESESEKE
+512 K
-525 STSEAETK
+525 

>member
-1 MNRFMKYAAAALAAA
+1 MNRIMKYAAAALVAA
-16 TAVSTLGGCEQLEQK
+16 TAVSTLGGCEQLEK
-31 TPEDTVAVT
+31 KAPEDTVAVS

-69 ICSNDMG
+69 ICGNDMG

-103 YAEQNGIELSDA
+103 YAKKNGIELSDD
-115 QKAKVDDAIEKL
+115 QKAKVDEAIEKL
-127 KEEGED
+127 QTESED
-133 YLNAVGATDELI
+133 YLDAVGATDELI

-195 AEEGTTVTE
+195 AEEATTEVSSDEDSSEEASSIENTEAESESASKDVT
-204 TESGSEEEASSEA
+204 TSTEEASSEKA
-217 GSSEETSEAGSEEA
+217 STEAVSTEEA
-231 SSENAS
+231 SSENVS
-237 DEAASSEVASDEAD
+237 KLSS
-251 STEEASTE
+251 EASTE
-259 KETETSTEVATE
+259 DSTEV
-271 TETETE
+271 
-277 SASDTEV
+277 
-284 VTEVA
+284 
-289 TEAESESESNTES
+289 
-302 DTESDTEVS
+302 
-311 NGSEESTEAETL
+311 ETL

-344 FEDGSDAA
+344 FEEGNDAA

-372 ISEEGTA
+372 ISEDGTA
-379 VYNAAAWALST
+379 VYNAAAWALAT
-390 DECTIYNSDDGSIYI
+390 DECTVYRSDDGSIYI

-430 ALFEEK
+430 ALFSEK
-436 YSEIQDAS
+436 YAEIQDDS
-444 SKFKVDQDVIDT
+444 SKFKVDEDVIDT

-467 TEEDT
+467 SE
-472 TEETT
+472 EETSESET
-477 ENASEEASS
+477 NGEETSESETGGEKTSENETSEEESVKAENSSEADESEEAVSEASS
-486 EDASSEEASSESE
+486 E
-499 SESSSEEVTEESA
+499 EES
-512 EKNTESESESEKE
+512 K
-525 STSEAETK
+525 

>member
-1 MNRFMKYAAAALAAA
+1 MNRIMKYAAAALVAA
-16 TAVSTLGGCEQLEQK
+16 TAVSTLGGCEQLEK
-31 TPEDTVAVT
+31 KAPEDTVAVS

-69 ICSNDMG
+69 ICGNDMG

-103 YAEQNGIELSDA
+103 YAKKNGIELSDD
-115 QKAKVDDAIEKL
+115 QKAKVDEAIEKL
-127 KEEGED
+127 QTESED
-133 YLNAVGATDELI
+133 YLDAVGATDELI

-195 AEEGTTVTE
+195 AEEATTEV
-204 TESGSEEEASSEA
+204 SSDED
-217 GSSEETSEAGSEEA
+217 SSEEA
-231 SSENAS
+231 SSIEN
-237 DEAASSEVASDEAD
+237 
-251 STEEASTE
+251 
-259 KETETSTEVATE
+259 
-271 TETETE
+271 
-277 SASDTEV
+277 
-284 VTEVA
+284 
-289 TEAESESESNTES
+289 TEAESESASKDVTTSTEEAS
-302 DTESDTEVS
+302 
-311 NGSEESTEAETL
+311 SEKASTEAVSTGEASSENVSELSSEASTEDSTEVETL

-344 FEDGSDAA
+344 FEEGNDAA

-372 ISEEGTA
+372 ISEDGTA

-390 DECTIYNSDDGSIYI
+390 DECTVYRSDDGSIYI

-430 ALFEEK
+430 ALFSEK
-436 YSEIQDAS
+436 YAEIQDDS
-444 SKFKVDQDVIDT
+444 SKFKVDEDVIDT

-467 TEEDT
+467 SE
-472 TEETT
+472 EET
-477 ENASEEASS
+477 SESETSGEETSESETGEKESTKEEKSSESDESEEAVSEASS
-486 EDASSEEASSESE
+486 E
-499 SESSSEEVTEESA
+499 EES
-512 EKNTESESESEKE
+512 K
-525 STSEAETK
+525 

>member
-1 MNRFMKYAAAALAAA
+1 MNRIMKYAAAALAAA
-16 TAVSTLGGCEQLEQK
+16 TAVSTLGGCEQLEK
-31 TPEDTVAVT
+31 KVPEDTVAVS

-50 VTYMIRSMEYTY
+50 ITYMIRSMEYTY

-69 ICSNDMG
+69 ICGNDMG

-103 YAEQNGIELSDA
+103 YAKKNGIELSDD
-115 QKAKVDDAIEKL
+115 QKAKVDEAIEKL
-127 KEEGED
+127 QTESED
-133 YLNAVGATDELI
+133 YLEAVGATDELI

-195 AEEGTTVTE
+195 ADEATTEV
-204 TESGSEEEASSEA
+204 SSDED
-217 GSSEETSEAGSEEA
+217 SSEEA
-231 SSENAS
+231 SSIEN
-237 DEAASSEVASDEAD
+237 
-251 STEEASTE
+251 
-259 KETETSTEVATE
+259 
-271 TETETE
+271 
-277 SASDTEV
+277 
-284 VTEVA
+284 
-289 TEAESESESNTES
+289 TEAESESVSKDVTTSTEEAS
-302 DTESDTEVS
+302 
-311 NGSEESTEAETL
+311 SEKASTEAVSTGEASSENVSKLSSEASTEDSTEVETL

-344 FEDGSDAA
+344 FEEGNDAA

-372 ISEEGTA
+372 ISEDGTA
-379 VYNAAAWALST
+379 VYNAAAWALAT
-390 DECTIYNSDDGSIYI
+390 DECTVYRSDDSSIYI

-430 ALFEEK
+430 ALFSEK
-436 YSEIQDAS
+436 YAEIQDDS
-444 SKFKVDQDVIDT
+444 SKFKVDEDVIDT

-467 TEEDT
+467 SE
-472 TEETT
+472 EET
-477 ENASEEASS
+477 SESETSGEETSESETGEEESTKEEKSSESDESEEAVSEASS
-486 EDASSEEASSESE
+486 E
-499 SESSSEEVTEESA
+499 EES
-512 EKNTESESESEKE
+512 K
-525 STSEAETK
+525 

>member
-1 MNRFMKYAAAALAAA
+1 MNRIMKYAAAALAAA
-16 TAVSTLGGCEQLEQK
+16 TAVSTLGGCEQLEK
-31 TPEDTVAVT
+31 KAPEDTVAVS

-103 YAEQNGIELSDA
+103 YAKKNGIELSDD
-115 QKAKVDDAIEKL
+115 QKAKVDEAIEKL
-127 KEEGED
+127 QTEAED
-133 YLNAVGATDELI
+133 YLDAVGATDELI

-195 AEEGTTVTE
+195 AAEATTEASSDEGSSEESSSVENTE
-204 TESGSEEEASSEA
+204 TESISKDDETSTEEASSEKA
-217 GSSEETSEAGSEEA
+217 STEEA
-231 SSENAS
+231 SSEKTS
-237 DEAASSEVASDEAD
+237 ELSS
-251 STEEASTE
+251 
-259 KETETSTEVATE
+259 
-271 TETETE
+271 
-277 SASDTEV
+277 
-284 VTEVA
+284 
-289 TEAESESESNTES
+289 
-302 DTESDTEVS
+302 ESDTEVS
-311 NGSEESTEAETL
+311 TESETL

-344 FEDGSDAA
+344 FEEGNDAA

-372 ISEEGTA
+372 ISEDGTA
-379 VYNAAAWALST
+379 VYNAAAWALAT
-390 DECTIYNSDDGSIYI
+390 DECTVYKSDDGSIYI
-405 IRCLDD
+405 IRCIDD

-430 ALFEEK
+430 ALFSEK
-436 YSEIQDAS
+436 YAEIQDES
-444 SKFKVDQDVIDT
+444 SKFKVDEDVIDT

-467 TEEDT
+467 SEEESSEGETSGEETSENETSEEESSKAEKSSESDETEE
-472 TEETT
+472 
-477 ENASEEASS
+477 AVSEASS
-486 EDASSEEASSESE
+486 E
-499 SESSSEEVTEESA
+499 EES
-512 EKNTESESESEKE
+512 K
-525 STSEAETK
+525 

>member
-1 MNRFMKYAAAALAAA
+1 MNRIMKYAAAALVAA
-16 TAVSTLGGCEQLEQK
+16 TAVSTLGGCEQLEK
-31 TPEDTVAVT
+31 KAPEDTVAVS

-69 ICSNDMG
+69 ICGNDMG

-103 YAEQNGIELSDA
+103 YAKKNGIELSDD
-115 QKAKVDDAIEKL
+115 QKAKVDEAIEKL
-127 KEEGED
+127 QTESED
-133 YLNAVGATDELI
+133 YLDAVGATDELI

-195 AEEGTTVTE
+195 ADEATTEVSSDEDSSEEASSIENTEAESESASKDVTTST
-204 TESGSEEEASSEA
+204 EEASSEKA
-217 GSSEETSEAGSEEA
+217 STEAVSTEEA
-231 SSENAS
+231 SSENVS
-237 DEAASSEVASDEAD
+237 ELSS
-251 STEEASTE
+251 EASTE
-259 KETETSTEVATE
+259 DSTEV
-271 TETETE
+271 
-277 SASDTEV
+277 
-284 VTEVA
+284 
-289 TEAESESESNTES
+289 
-302 DTESDTEVS
+302 
-311 NGSEESTEAETL
+311 ETL
-323 SEEEQERQD
+323 SEEDQERQD

-344 FEDGSDAA
+344 FEEGNDAA

-372 ISEEGTA
+372 ISEDGTA

-390 DECTIYNSDDGSIYI
+390 DECTVYRSDDGSIYI

-430 ALFEEK
+430 ALFSEK
-436 YSEIQDAS
+436 YAEIQEES
-444 SKFKVDQDVIDT
+444 SKFKVDEDVIDT

-467 TEEDT
+467 SE
-472 TEETT
+472 EETSESET
-477 ENASEEASS
+477 NGEETSESETGGEKTSENETSEEESVKAENSSESDESEEAVSEASS
-486 EDASSEEASSESE
+486 E
-499 SESSSEEVTEESA
+499 EES
-512 EKNTESESESEKE
+512 K
-525 STSEAETK
+525 

>member
-1 MNRFMKYAAAALAAA
+1 MNRIMKYAAAALAAA
-16 TAVSTLGGCEQLEQK
+16 TAVSTLGGCEQLENK
-31 TPEDTVAVT
+31 APEDTVAVS

-103 YAEQNGIELSDA
+103 YAKKNGIELSDD
-115 QKAKVDDAIEKL
+115 QKAKVDEAIEKL
-127 KEEGED
+127 QTEAED
-133 YLNAVGATDELI
+133 YLDAVGATDELI

-195 AEEGTTVTE
+195 ADEATTEVSSDE
-204 TESGSEEEASSEA
+204 DSSEEASSIENTEA
-217 GSSEETSEAGSEEA
+217 ESESASKDVTTSTEEA

-237 DEAASSEVASDEAD
+237 TDAASTEAV
-251 STEEASTE
+251 STEEASSENVSKLSSEASTE
-259 KETETSTEVATE
+259 DSTEV
-271 TETETE
+271 
-277 SASDTEV
+277 
-284 VTEVA
+284 
-289 TEAESESESNTES
+289 
-302 DTESDTEVS
+302 
-311 NGSEESTEAETL
+311 ETL

-344 FEDGSDAA
+344 FEEGNDAA

-372 ISEEGTA
+372 ISEDGTA
-379 VYNAAAWALST
+379 VYNAAAWALAT
-390 DECTIYNSDDGSIYI
+390 DECTVYRSDDGSIYI

-430 ALFEEK
+430 ALFSEK
-436 YSEIQDAS
+436 YAEIQDDS
-444 SKFKVDQDVIDT
+444 SKFKVDEDVIDT

-467 TEEDT
+467 SE
-472 TEETT
+472 EET
-477 ENASEEASS
+477 SESETSGEETSESETGEKESTKEEKSSESDESEEAVSEASS
-486 EDASSEEASSESE
+486 E
-499 SESSSEEVTEESA
+499 EES
-512 EKNTESESESEKE
+512 K
-525 STSEAETK
+525 

>member
-1 MNRFMKYAAAALAAA
+1 MNRIMKYAAAALVAA
-16 TAVSTLGGCEQLEQK
+16 TAVSTLGGCEQLEK
-31 TPEDTVAVT
+31 KAPEDTVAVS

-69 ICSNDMG
+69 ICGNDMG

-103 YAEQNGIELSDA
+103 YAKKNGIELSDD
-115 QKAKVDDAIEKL
+115 QKAKVDEAIEKL
-127 KEEGED
+127 QTESED
-133 YLNAVGATDELI
+133 YLEAVGATDELI

-195 AEEGTTVTE
+195 ADEATTEVSSDEDSSEEASSIENTEAESESASKDVTTST
-204 TESGSEEEASSEA
+204 EEASSEKA
-217 GSSEETSEAGSEEA
+217 STEAVSTEEA
-231 SSENAS
+231 SSENVS
-237 DEAASSEVASDEAD
+237 ELSS
-251 STEEASTE
+251 EASTE
-259 KETETSTEVATE
+259 DSTEV
-271 TETETE
+271 
-277 SASDTEV
+277 
-284 VTEVA
+284 
-289 TEAESESESNTES
+289 
-302 DTESDTEVS
+302 
-311 NGSEESTEAETL
+311 ETL

-344 FEDGSDAA
+344 FEEGNDAA

-372 ISEEGTA
+372 ISEDGTA
-379 VYNAAAWALST
+379 VYNAAAWALAT
-390 DECTIYNSDDGSIYI
+390 DECTVYRSDDGSIYI

-430 ALFEEK
+430 ALFSEK
-436 YSEIQDAS
+436 YAEIQDDS
-444 SKFKVDQDVIDT
+444 SKFKVDEDVIDT

-467 TEEDT
+467 SE
-472 TEETT
+472 EET
-477 ENASEEASS
+477 SESETSGEETSESETGEEESTKEEKSSESDESEEAVSEASS
-486 EDASSEEASSESE
+486 E
-499 SESSSEEVTEESA
+499 EES
-512 EKNTESESESEKE
+512 K
-525 STSEAETK
+525 

>member
-1 MNRFMKYAAAALAAA
+1 MNRIMKYAAAALAAA
-16 TAVSTLGGCEQLEQK
+16 TAVSTLGGCEQLEK
-31 TPEDTVAVT
+31 KAPEDTVAVS

-69 ICSNDMG
+69 ICGNDMG

-103 YAEQNGIELSDA
+103 YAKKNGIELSDD
-115 QKAKVDDAIEKL
+115 QKAKVDEAIEKL
-127 KEEGED
+127 QTESED
-133 YLNAVGATDELI
+133 YLEAVGATDELI

-195 AEEGTTVTE
+195 ADEATTEVSSDEDSSEEASSIENTEAESESASKDVTTST
-204 TESGSEEEASSEA
+204 EEASSEKA
-217 GSSEETSEAGSEEA
+217 STEEA
-231 SSENAS
+231 SSENVS
-237 DEAASSEVASDEAD
+237 KLSS
-251 STEEASTE
+251 EASTE
-259 KETETSTEVATE
+259 DSTEV
-271 TETETE
+271 
-277 SASDTEV
+277 
-284 VTEVA
+284 
-289 TEAESESESNTES
+289 
-302 DTESDTEVS
+302 
-311 NGSEESTEAETL
+311 ETL

-344 FEDGSDAA
+344 FEEGNDAA

-372 ISEEGTA
+372 ISEDGTA

-390 DECTIYNSDDGSIYI
+390 DECTVYRSDDGSIYI

-430 ALFEEK
+430 ALFSEK
-436 YSEIQDAS
+436 YAEIQDDS
-444 SKFKVDQDVIDT
+444 SKFKVDEDVIDT

-467 TEEDT
+467 SE
-472 TEETT
+472 EETSESET
-477 ENASEEASS
+477 SGEETSESETGEKESTKEEKSSESDESEEAVS
-486 EDASSEEASSESE
+486 EASSEEAS
-499 SESSSEEVTEESA
+499 
-512 EKNTESESESEKE
+512 K
-525 STSEAETK
+525 

>member
-1 MNRFMKYAAAALAAA
+1 MNRIMKYAAAALAAA
-16 TAVSTLGGCEQLEQK
+16 TAVSTLGGCEQLEK
-31 TPEDTVAVT
+31 KAPEDTVAVS

-69 ICSNDMG
+69 ICGNDMG

-103 YAEQNGIELSDA
+103 YAKKNGIELSDD
-115 QKAKVDDAIEKL
+115 QKAKVDEAIEKL
-127 KEEGED
+127 QTESED
-133 YLNAVGATDELI
+133 YLEAVGATDELI

-195 AEEGTTVTE
+195 ADEATTEVSSDE
-204 TESGSEEEASSEA
+204 DSSEEASSIENTEA
-217 GSSEETSEAGSEEA
+217 ESESASKDVTTSTEEA

-237 DEAASSEVASDEAD
+237 TDAASTEAV
-251 STEEASTE
+251 STEEASSE
-259 KETETSTEVATE
+259 NVSELSSEASTE
-271 TETETE
+271 
-277 SASDTEV
+277 D
-284 VTEVA
+284 
-289 TEAESESESNTES
+289 
-302 DTESDTEVS
+302 
-311 NGSEESTEAETL
+311 STEAETL

-344 FEDGSDAA
+344 FEEGNDAA

-372 ISEEGTA
+372 ISEDGTA
-379 VYNAAAWALST
+379 VYNAAAWALAT
-390 DECTIYNSDDGSIYI
+390 DECTVYRSDDGSIYI

-430 ALFEEK
+430 ALFSEK
-436 YSEIQDAS
+436 YAEIQDDS
-444 SKFKVDQDVIDT
+444 SKFKVDEDVIDT

-467 TEEDT
+467 SE
-472 TEETT
+472 EET
-477 ENASEEASS
+477 SESETSGEETSESETGEKESTKEEKSSESDESEEVVSEASS
-486 EDASSEEASSESE
+486 E
-499 SESSSEEVTEESA
+499 EES
-512 EKNTESESESEKE
+512 K
-525 STSEAETK
+525 

>member
-1 MNRFMKYAAAALAAA
+1 MNRIMKYAAAALAAA
-16 TAVSTLGGCEQLEQK
+16 TAVSTLGGCEQLENK
-31 TPEDTVAVT
+31 APEDTVAVS

-50 VTYMIRSMEYTY
+50 VTYMICSMEYTY

-103 YAEQNGIELSDA
+103 YAKKNGIELSDD
-115 QKAKVDDAIEKL
+115 QKAKVDEAIEKL
-127 KEEGED
+127 QTEAED
-133 YLNAVGATDELI
+133 YLDAVGATDELI

-195 AEEGTTVTE
+195 AAEATTEASSDEGSSEESSSVENTE
-204 TESGSEEEASSEA
+204 TESISKDDETSTEEASSEKA
-217 GSSEETSEAGSEEA
+217 STEEA
-231 SSENAS
+231 SSEKTS
-237 DEAASSEVASDEAD
+237 ELSS
-251 STEEASTE
+251 
-259 KETETSTEVATE
+259 
-271 TETETE
+271 
-277 SASDTEV
+277 
-284 VTEVA
+284 
-289 TEAESESESNTES
+289 ES
-302 DTESDTEVS
+302 DTEAS
-311 NGSEESTEAETL
+311 NESETL

-344 FEDGSDAA
+344 FEEGNDAA

-372 ISEEGTA
+372 ISEDGTA
-379 VYNAAAWALST
+379 VYNAAAWALAT
-390 DECTIYNSDDGSIYI
+390 DECTVYRSDDGSIYI

-430 ALFEEK
+430 ALFSEK
-436 YSEIQDAS
+436 YAEIQDDS
-444 SKFKVDQDVIDT
+444 SKFKVDEDVIDT

-467 TEEDT
+467 SE
-472 TEETT
+472 EETSESET
-477 ENASEEASS
+477 NGEETSESETGGEKTSENETSEEESVKAENSSESDESEEAVSEASS
-486 EDASSEEASSESE
+486 E
-499 SESSSEEVTEESA
+499 EES
-512 EKNTESESESEKE
+512 K
-525 STSEAETK
+525 

>member
-1 MNRFMKYAAAALAAA
+1 MNRIMKYAAAALAAA
-16 TAVSTLGGCEQLEQK
+16 TAVSTLGGCEQLENK
-31 TPEDTVAVT
+31 APEDTVAVS

-69 ICSNDMG
+69 ICGNDMG

-103 YAEQNGIELSDA
+103 YAKKNGIELSDD
-115 QKAKVDDAIEKL
+115 QKAKVDEAIEKL
-127 KEEGED
+127 QTESED
-133 YLNAVGATDELI
+133 YLDAVGATDELI

-195 AEEGTTVTE
+195 ADEVTTEV
-204 TESGSEEEASSEA
+204 SSDED
-217 GSSEETSEAGSEEA
+217 SSEE
-231 SSENAS
+231 SSSIEN
-237 DEAASSEVASDEAD
+237 
-251 STEEASTE
+251 
-259 KETETSTEVATE
+259 
-271 TETETE
+271 
-277 SASDTEV
+277 
-284 VTEVA
+284 
-289 TEAESESESNTES
+289 TEAESESASKDVTISTEEASSEKASTEEASSEKASELSSEASTEDSTES
-302 DTESDTEVS
+302 
-311 NGSEESTEAETL
+311 ETL

-337 ADKILKE
+337 ADKILKA
-344 FEDGSDAA
+344 FEEGNDAA

-372 ISEEGTA
+372 ISEDGTA
-379 VYNAAAWALST
+379 VYNAAAWALAT
-390 DECTIYNSDDGSIYI
+390 DECTVYKSDDGSIYI
-405 IRCLDD
+405 IRCIDD

-430 ALFEEK
+430 ALFSEK
-436 YSEIQDAS
+436 YAEIQDES
-444 SKFKVDQDVIDT
+444 SKFKVDEDVIDT

-467 TEEDT
+467 SE
-472 TEETT
+472 EETSEGET
-477 ENASEEASS
+477 GKEETSENETSEEESSKAEKSSETDESEEAVSEASS
-486 EDASSEEASSESE
+486 E
-499 SESSSEEVTEESA
+499 EES
-512 EKNTESESESEKE
+512 K
-525 STSEAETK
+525 

>member
-1 MNRFMKYAAAALAAA
+1 MNRIMKYAAAALVAA
-16 TAVSTLGGCEQLEQK
+16 TAVSTLGGCEQLEK
-31 TPEDTVAVT
+31 KAPEDTVAVS

-69 ICSNDMG
+69 ICGNDMG

-103 YAEQNGIELSDA
+103 YAKKNGIELSDD
-115 QKAKVDDAIEKL
+115 QKAKVDEAIEKL
-127 KEEGED
+127 QTESED
-133 YLNAVGATDELI
+133 YLDAVGATDELI

-195 AEEGTTVTE
+195 ADEATTEVSSDEDSSEEASSIENTEAESESASKDVTTST
-204 TESGSEEEASSEA
+204 EEASSEKA
-217 GSSEETSEAGSEEA
+217 STEAVSTEEA
-231 SSENAS
+231 SSENVS
-237 DEAASSEVASDEAD
+237 KLSS
-251 STEEASTE
+251 EASTE
-259 KETETSTEVATE
+259 DSTEV
-271 TETETE
+271 
-277 SASDTEV
+277 
-284 VTEVA
+284 
-289 TEAESESESNTES
+289 
-302 DTESDTEVS
+302 
-311 NGSEESTEAETL
+311 ETL

-344 FEDGSDAA
+344 FEEGNDAA

-372 ISEEGTA
+372 ISEDGTA

-390 DECTIYNSDDGSIYI
+390 DECTVYKSDDGSIYI

-430 ALFEEK
+430 ALFSEK
-436 YSEIQDAS
+436 YAEIQEES
-444 SKFKVDQDVIDT
+444 SKFKVDEDVIDT

-467 TEEDT
+467 SE
-472 TEETT
+472 EET
-477 ENASEEASS
+477 SESETGEEESTKEEKSSESDESEEAVSEASS
-486 EDASSEEASSESE
+486 E
-499 SESSSEEVTEESA
+499 EES
-512 EKNTESESESEKE
+512 K
-525 STSEAETK
+525 

>member
-1 MNRFMKYAAAALAAA
+1 MNRIMKYAAAALAAA
-16 TAVSTLGGCEQLEQK
+16 TAVSTLGGCEQLEK
-31 TPEDTVAVT
+31 KAPEDTVAVS

-69 ICSNDMG
+69 ICGNDMG

-103 YAEQNGIELSDA
+103 YAKKNGIELSDD
-115 QKAKVDDAIEKL
+115 QKAKLDEAIEKL
-127 KEEGED
+127 QTESED
-133 YLNAVGATDELI
+133 YLEAVGATDELI

-195 AEEGTTVTE
+195 ADEATTEVSSDEDSSEEASSIENTEAESESVSKDVTTST
-204 TESGSEEEASSEA
+204 EEASSEKA
-217 GSSEETSEAGSEEA
+217 STEAVSTEEA
-231 SSENAS
+231 SSENVS
-237 DEAASSEVASDEAD
+237 ELSS
-251 STEEASTE
+251 EASTE
-259 KETETSTEVATE
+259 DSTEV
-271 TETETE
+271 
-277 SASDTEV
+277 
-284 VTEVA
+284 
-289 TEAESESESNTES
+289 
-302 DTESDTEVS
+302 
-311 NGSEESTEAETL
+311 ETL

-344 FEDGSDAA
+344 FEEGNDAA

-372 ISEEGTA
+372 ISEDGTA
-379 VYNAAAWALST
+379 VYNAAAWALAT
-390 DECTIYNSDDGSIYI
+390 DECTVYRSDDGSIYI

-430 ALFEEK
+430 ALFSEK
-436 YSEIQDAS
+436 YAEIQDDS
-444 SKFKVDQDVIDT
+444 SKFKVDEDVIDT

-467 TEEDT
+467 SE
-472 TEETT
+472 EETSESET
-477 ENASEEASS
+477 SGEETSESETGGEKTSENETSEEESVKAENSSESDESEEAVSEASS
-486 EDASSEEASSESE
+486 E
-499 SESSSEEVTEESA
+499 EES
-512 EKNTESESESEKE
+512 K
-525 STSEAETK
+525 

>member
-1 MNRFMKYAAAALAAA
+1 MNRIMKYAAAALAAA
-16 TAVSTLGGCEQLEQK
+16 TAVSTLGGCEQLEK
-31 TPEDTVAVT
+31 KAPEDTVAVS

-103 YAEQNGIELSDA
+103 YAKKNGIELSDD
-115 QKAKVDDAIEKL
+115 QKAKVDEAIEKL
-127 KEEGED
+127 QTEAED
-133 YLNAVGATDELI
+133 YLDAVGATDELI

-195 AEEGTTVTE
+195 AAEATTEASSDEGSSEEASSVENTE
-204 TESGSEEEASSEA
+204 TESISKDDETSTEEASSEKA
-217 GSSEETSEAGSEEA
+217 STEEA
-231 SSENAS
+231 SSEKAS
-237 DEAASSEVASDEAD
+237 ELSSEALTED
-251 STEEASTE
+251 STES
-259 KETETSTEVATE
+259 
-271 TETETE
+271 
-277 SASDTEV
+277 
-284 VTEVA
+284 
-289 TEAESESESNTES
+289 
-302 DTESDTEVS
+302 
-311 NGSEESTEAETL
+311 ETL

-344 FEDGSDAA
+344 FEEGNDAA

-372 ISEEGTA
+372 ISEDGTA
-379 VYNAAAWALST
+379 VYNAAAWALAT
-390 DECTIYNSDDGSIYI
+390 DECTVYKSDDGSIYI
-405 IRCLDD
+405 IRCIDD

-430 ALFEEK
+430 ALFSEK
-436 YSEIQDAS
+436 YAEIQDES
-444 SKFKVDQDVIDT
+444 SKFKVDEDVIDT

-467 TEEDT
+467 SEEESSEGETSGEETSENETSEEESSKAEKSSESDETEE
-472 TEETT
+472 
-477 ENASEEASS
+477 AVSEV
-486 EDASSEEASSESE
+486 SSEEES
-499 SESSSEEVTEESA
+499 
-512 EKNTESESESEKE
+512 K
-525 STSEAETK
+525 

>member
-1 MNRFMKYAAAALAAA
+1 MNRIMKYAAAALAAA
-16 TAVSTLGGCEQLEQK
+16 TAVSTLGGCEQLEK
-31 TPEDTVAVT
+31 KAPEDTVAVS

-103 YAEQNGIELSDA
+103 YAKKNGIELSDD
-115 QKAKVDDAIEKL
+115 QKAKVDEAIEKL
-127 KEEGED
+127 QTEAED
-133 YLNAVGATDELI
+133 YLDTVGATDELI

-195 AEEGTTVTE
+195 AAEATTEASSDEGSSEESSSVENTE
-204 TESGSEEEASSEA
+204 TESISKDDETSTEEASSEKA
-217 GSSEETSEAGSEEA
+217 STEEA
-231 SSENAS
+231 SSEKTS
-237 DEAASSEVASDEAD
+237 ELSSESD
-251 STEEASTE
+251 TEASTE
-259 KETETSTEVATE
+259 S
-271 TETETE
+271 
-277 SASDTEV
+277 
-284 VTEVA
+284 
-289 TEAESESESNTES
+289 
-302 DTESDTEVS
+302 
-311 NGSEESTEAETL
+311 ETL

-344 FEDGSDAA
+344 FEEGNDAA

-372 ISEEGTA
+372 ISEDGTA
-379 VYNAAAWALST
+379 VYNAAAWALAT
-390 DECTIYNSDDGSIYI
+390 DECTVYKSDDGSIYI
-405 IRCLDD
+405 IRCIDD

-430 ALFEEK
+430 ALFSEK
-436 YSEIQDAS
+436 YAEIQDES
-444 SKFKVDQDVIDT
+444 SKFKVDEDVIDT

-467 TEEDT
+467 SEEESSEGETSGEETSENETSEEESSKAEKSSESDETEE
-472 TEETT
+472 
-477 ENASEEASS
+477 AVSEASS
-486 EDASSEEASSESE
+486 E
-499 SESSSEEVTEESA
+499 EES
-512 EKNTESESESEKE
+512 K
-525 STSEAETK
+525 

>member
-1 MNRFMKYAAAALAAA
+1 MNRIMKYAAAALAAA
-16 TAVSTLGGCEQLEQK
+16 TAVSTLGGCEQLEK
-31 TPEDTVAVT
+31 KAPEDTVAVS

-50 VTYMIRSMEYTY
+50 ITYMIRSMEYTY

-69 ICSNDMG
+69 ICGNDMG

-103 YAEQNGIELSDA
+103 YAKKNGIELSDD
-115 QKAKVDDAIEKL
+115 QKAKVDEAIEKL
-127 KEEGED
+127 QTESED
-133 YLNAVGATDELI
+133 YLEAVGATDELI

-195 AEEGTTVTE
+195 ANEATTEVSSDEDSSEEASSIENTEAESESASKDVTTST
-204 TESGSEEEASSEA
+204 EEASSEKA
-217 GSSEETSEAGSEEA
+217 STEEA
-231 SSENAS
+231 SSENVS
-237 DEAASSEVASDEAD
+237 ELSS
-251 STEEASTE
+251 EASTE
-259 KETETSTEVATE
+259 
-271 TETETE
+271 
-277 SASDTEV
+277 D
-284 VTEVA
+284 
-289 TEAESESESNTES
+289 
-302 DTESDTEVS
+302 
-311 NGSEESTEAETL
+311 STEAETL

-344 FEDGSDAA
+344 FEEGNDAA

-372 ISEEGTA
+372 ISEDGTA
-379 VYNAAAWALST
+379 VYNAAAWALAT
-390 DECTIYNSDDGSIYI
+390 DECTVYRSDDGSIYI

-430 ALFEEK
+430 ALFSEK
-436 YSEIQDAS
+436 YAEIQDDS
-444 SKFKVDQDVIDT
+444 SKFKVDEDVIDT

-467 TEEDT
+467 SE
-472 TEETT
+472 EET
-477 ENASEEASS
+477 SESETSGEETSESETGEEESTKEEKSSESDESEEAVSEASS
-486 EDASSEEASSESE
+486 E
-499 SESSSEEVTEESA
+499 EES
-512 EKNTESESESEKE
+512 K
-525 STSEAETK
+525 